1 MESSQGI
8 YKPIRVLFNT
18 PIYETAVKICWY
30 LPGYR
35 TQIAIMMEFLRL
47 QQEDLIP
54 PTVTAEDLR
63 DLLVEKSRETLR
75 EQLWE
80 FELEDFEEEEAK
92 PLLRLVWA
100 VNVINKM
107 RDVEFQARML
117 LQFPEAIPPKFQ
129 TPKLLSIVKDYVEI
143 LKKKQLQQHNT
154 KLLTAQEVVI
164 EVVPRVLQGFWE
176 LPPRP
181 LLNMASQTLSILS
194 TSVTK
199 ATLDRV
205 SKSLTAKETQ
215 AIFTRSIRDN
225 MVDSILTEIRKKFP
239 QEILSIKISNFA
251 PVLLKTIADVAM
263 IHISEMFEPLST
275 LPDVKNKNEERS
287 SDGLATANVPPAEGS
302 FSEHVPVPDVLCEE
316 LPAERASNL
325 SSQDLKIEGPL
336 SESVPEPDVPGKEL
350 LAVSSSSTKPEDLT
364 SKGPL
369 SESVAVAEV
378 PCEELPAE
386 RASSL
391 SSQDLKIEGPLSE
404 SVPEPDVPGK
414 ELLAVSSSSTKPE
427 DLTIKGPLSESVA
440 VADLPCE
447 EPFAE
452 SESSLNSE
460 DLKIKGSLPCEEPF
474 PEPSMKSK
482 DLQINKKKKKKGF
495 FKRLQ
500 SLFCCCCRPKV
511 TD

>member
-18 PIYETAVKICWY
+18 PIYETAVKICWH

-35 TQIAIMMEFLRL
+35 TQIAIMTEFLRL

-54 PTVTAEDLR
+54 PNLTAEDLR

-107 RDVEFQARML
+107 RDAEFQARML

-129 TPKLLSIVKDYVEI
+129 APKLLSVVKDYIEI
-143 LKKKQLQQHNT
+143 LKKKQQEQHNS

-181 LLNMASQTLSILS
+181 LLNMASQSLSILS

-205 SKSLTAKETQ
+205 SKSLTAMETQ

-225 MVDSILTEIRKKFP
+225 MVDSILTEIRQKFP
-239 QEILSIKISNFA
+239 PEILSIKIANFA

-263 IHISEMFEPLST
+263 IRICEMFEPPSS
-275 LPDVKNKNEERS
+275 LPDVKNTNEERS
-287 SDGLATANVPPAEGS
+287 SDGLSMANVPPAEGS
-302 FSEHVPVPDVLCEE
+302 FSE
-316 LPAERASNL
+316 
-325 SSQDLKIEGPL
+325 
-336 SESVPEPDVPGKEL
+336 SVPEPDVP
-350 LAVSSSSTKPEDLT
+350 
-364 SKGPL
+364 
-369 SESVAVAEV
+369 
-378 PCEELPAE
+378 CEELLPE

-404 SVPEPDVPGK
+404 GVPEPDVSCE
-414 ELLAVSSSSTKPE
+414 ELLA
-427 DLTIKGPLSESVA
+427 
-440 VADLPCE
+440 
-447 EPFAE
+447 
-452 SESSLNSE
+452 ESSPS
-460 DLKIKGSLPCEEPF
+460 LKTLQLKELFQKVRQWLTFPVRNPLPSPN
-474 PEPSMKSK
+474 PVLTAKILRLK
-482 DLQINKKKKKKGF
+482 DLFWKLGQFLMFHVRN
-495 FKRLQ
+495 
-500 SLFCCCCRPKV
+500 LFLNPNPV
-511 TD
+511 

>member
-18 PIYETAVKICWY
+18 PIYETAVKICWH

-35 TQIAIMMEFLRL
+35 TQIAIMTEFLRL

-54 PTVTAEDLR
+54 PNLTAEDLR

-80 FELEDFEEEEAK
+80 FKLEDFEEEEAK

-107 RDVEFQARML
+107 RDAEFQARML
-117 LQFPEAIPPKFQ
+117 LRFPEAIPPKFQ
-129 TPKLLSIVKDYVEI
+129 APKLLSVVKDYIEI
-143 LKKKQLQQHNT
+143 LKKKQQEQHNS

-181 LLNMASQTLSILS
+181 LLNMASQSLSILS

-205 SKSLTAKETQ
+205 AKSLTAETQ

-225 MVDSILTEIRKKFP
+225 MVDSILTEIRQKFP
-239 QEILSIKISNFA
+239 PEILSIKIANFA

-263 IHISEMFEPLST
+263 IRICEMFEPPSS
-275 LPDVKNKNEERS
+275 LPDVKNTNEERS
-287 SDGLATANVPPAEGS
+287 SDGLSMANVPPAEGS
-302 FSEHVPVPDVLCEE
+302 FSE
-316 LPAERASNL
+316 
-325 SSQDLKIEGPL
+325 G
-336 SESVPEPDVPGKEL
+336 VPEPDVP
-350 LAVSSSSTKPEDLT
+350 
-364 SKGPL
+364 
-369 SESVAVAEV
+369 
-378 PCEELPAE
+378 CEELLPE
-386 RASSL
+386 SSP
-391 SSQDLKIEGPLSE
+391 SLK
-404 SVPEPDVPGK
+404 
-414 ELLAVSSSSTKPE
+414 AE
-427 DLTIKGPLSESVA
+427 DLTIEGALSESVA
-440 VADLPCE
+440 VADVPCE

-452 SESSLNSE
+452 SESSVNGK
-460 DLKIKGSLPCEEPF
+460 DLKIEGSLSEIGPVPDVPCEEPF
-474 PEPSMKSK
+474 PEPKSSMKSK
-482 DLQINKKKKKKGF
+482 DHQLNNNKKKRGF
-495 FKRLQ
+495 FKRLK
-500 SLFCCCCRPKV
+500 SLFCCCCRPKD

>member
-1 MESSQGI
+1 
-8 YKPIRVLFNT
+8 
-18 PIYETAVKICWY
+18 
-30 LPGYR
+30 
-35 TQIAIMMEFLRL
+35 
-47 QQEDLIP
+47 
-54 PTVTAEDLR
+54 
-63 DLLVEKSRETLR
+63 
-75 EQLWE
+75 
-80 FELEDFEEEEAK
+80 
-92 PLLRLVWA
+92 
-100 VNVINKM
+100 M

-287 SDGLATANVPPAEGS
+287 SDGLSTANVPPAEGS

-325 SSQDLKIEGPL
+325 SSQDLKLEGPL
-336 SESVPEPDVPGKEL
+336 SESVPVPEVPGKEL

-369 SESVAVAEV
+369 SESVAVADV
-378 PCEELPAE
+378 LCEELPAE

-414 ELLAVSSSSTKPE
+414 ELLAVSSSCTKPE

-440 VADLPCE
+440 VADVPCE

>member
-1 MESSQGI
+1 M
-8 YKPIRVLFNT
+8 T
-18 PIYETAVKICWY
+18 
-30 LPGYR
+30 
-35 TQIAIMMEFLRL
+35 EFLRL

-54 PTVTAEDLR
+54 PNLTAEDLR

-117 LQFPEAIPPKFQ
+117 LQFPEAVPPKFQ
-129 TPKLLSIVKDYVEI
+129 APKLLSVVKDYVEI
-143 LKKKQLQQHNT
+143 LKKKQQEQHNS

-181 LLNMASQTLSILS
+181 LLNMASQSLSILS

-205 SKSLTAKETQ
+205 SKSLTAMETQ

-225 MVDSILTEIRKKFP
+225 MVDSILTEIRQKFP
-239 QEILSIKISNFA
+239 QEILSIKIANFA

-263 IHISEMFEPLST
+263 IRICEIFEPPSS
-275 LPDVKNKNEERS
+275 LPDVKNTNEERS
-287 SDGLATANVPPAEGS
+287 SDGLSMANVPPAEGS
-302 FSEHVPVPDVLCEE
+302 FSESVPEPDVLCEE
-316 LPAERASNL
+316 LL
-325 SSQDLKIEGPL
+325 
-336 SESVPEPDVPGKEL
+336 
-350 LAVSSSSTKPEDLT
+350 
-364 SKGPL
+364 
-369 SESVAVAEV
+369 
-378 PCEELPAE
+378 AE

-391 SSQDLKIEGPLSE
+391 SSQDLTIEGALSGSVQEPDIPCEELLAERASSLSSQDLTIEGALSGSVQEPDIPCEELLSE
-404 SVPEPDVPGK
+404 S
-414 ELLAVSSSSTKPE
+414 SSSLKAE
-427 DLTIKGPLSESVA
+427 DLTIEGGLSESVA
-440 VADLPCE
+440 VADVPCE
-447 EPFAE
+447 EPYAE
-452 SESSLNSE
+452 SKSSVKGK
-460 DLKIKGSLPCEEPF
+460 DHKIKGSRLEIGPVPDVPCEEPF
-474 PEPSMKSK
+474 PEPESSMKCK
-482 DLQINKKKKKKGF
+482 DFQINKKKKKKGF
-495 FKRLQ
+495 FKRLKR
-500 SLFCCCCRPKV
+500 LFCCCCRPKD

>member
-1 MESSQGI
+1 MESTQGI

-18 PIYETAVKICWY
+18 PIYETAVKICWH

-35 TQIAIMMEFLRL
+35 TQIAIMTEFLRL

-54 PTVTAEDLR
+54 PNLTAEDLR

-129 TPKLLSIVKDYVEI
+129 APKLLSVVKDYVEI
-143 LKKKQLQQHNT
+143 LKEKQQEQHNI

-181 LLNMASQTLSILS
+181 LLNMASQSLSILS

-205 SKSLTAKETQ
+205 SKSLTAETQ

-225 MVDSILTEIRKKFP
+225 MVDSILTEIRQKFP
-239 QEILSIKISNFA
+239 QEILSIKVANFA
-251 PVLLKTIADVAM
+251 PVLLKTIADN
-263 IHISEMFEPLST
+263 T
-275 LPDVKNKNEERS
+275 NGERS
-287 SDGLATANVPPAEGS
+287 SDGLSMANVPPAEGS
-302 FSEHVPVPDVLCEE
+302 FSESAPLPDVLCEE
-316 LPAERASNL
+316 PLADRASSL
-325 SSQDLKIEGPL
+325 RAEDLTIEGAL
-336 SESVPEPDVPGKEL
+336 SESVPEPDVP
-350 LAVSSSSTKPEDLT
+350 
-364 SKGPL
+364 
-369 SESVAVAEV
+369 
-378 PCEELPAE
+378 
-386 RASSL
+386 
-391 SSQDLKIEGPLSE
+391 
-404 SVPEPDVPGK
+404 
-414 ELLAVSSSSTKPE
+414 
-427 DLTIKGPLSESVA
+427 
-440 VADLPCE
+440 CE
-447 EPFAE
+447 EPYAE
-452 SESSLNSE
+452 SKSCVEGE
-460 DLKIKGSLPCEEPF
+460 DHKIKGSRSEIGPVPDVPCEEPF
-474 PEPSMKSK
+474 PEPETNMKCR

-495 FKRLQ
+495 FKRLR
-500 SLFCCCCRPKV
+500 SLFCCCCRPQD

>member
-1 MESSQGI
+1 
-8 YKPIRVLFNT
+8 
-18 PIYETAVKICWY
+18 
-30 LPGYR
+30 
-35 TQIAIMMEFLRL
+35 
-47 QQEDLIP
+47 
-54 PTVTAEDLR
+54 
-63 DLLVEKSRETLR
+63 
-75 EQLWE
+75 
-80 FELEDFEEEEAK
+80 
-92 PLLRLVWA
+92 
-100 VNVINKM
+100 M

-117 LQFPEAIPPKFQ
+117 LQFSEAIPPKFQ
-129 TPKLLSIVKDYVEI
+129 TPKLLSMVKDYVEI
-143 LKKKQLQQHNT
+143 LKKKQQQQHNT

-205 SKSLTAKETQ
+205 SNSLTAKETQ

-239 QEILSIKISNFA
+239 QEILSIKIANFA

-263 IHISEMFEPLST
+263 IRISEMFEPPST

-287 SDGLATANVPPAEGS
+287 SDGLSMANVPPAEGS
-302 FSEHVPVPDVLCEE
+302 FSEHVPVPEVLCEE
-316 LPAERASNL
+316 LLAERASNL

-350 LAVSSSSTKPEDLT
+350 HAVSSSSM
-364 SKGPL
+364 
-369 SESVAVAEV
+369 
-378 PCEELPAE
+378 
-386 RASSL
+386 
-391 SSQDLKIEGPLSE
+391 
-404 SVPEPDVPGK
+404 
-414 ELLAVSSSSTKPE
+414 KPE
-427 DLTIKGPLSESVA
+427 DLTIKGPLSETVA
-440 VADLPCE
+440 VADVPCE

-460 DLKIKGSLPCEEPF
+460 DLKIKGSLSKIGPVPDVPCEEPF